1 MGPTSW
7 AEDCRQQKRLSSL
20 LKKRRKPRLPRY
32 HSRWHIRAH
41 FRHQLSSLSE
51 SRLFGNGEETRFHLS
66 PKGLSENTQ
75 GPVTSPCSALPRSN
89 RQLSEASA
97 GRFFPVIVSALFT
110 VAIHHTG
117 ANRICQAKFFLTGE
131 IFIRCRWS
139 CTRRERFSSCCSVVG
154 RETAPAL
161 GRSAF
166 LRLRVCW
173 FPQAGEVTKNAFASC
188 KSRGKGVK

>member
-1 MGPTSW
+1 MIFFRFFGGEGFVGPTSW

-51 SRLFGNGEETRFHLS
+51 SRLFGNGEETRFHLN
-66 PKGLSENTQ
+66 PKGLSENTR

-97 GRFFPVIVSALFT
+97 ERFFPC
-110 VAIHHTG
+110 H
-117 ANRICQAKFFLTGE
+117 RICSFCCCHTPYRSKLNLSSK
-131 IFIRCRWS
+131 IFPG
-139 CTRRERFSSCCSVVG
+139 REAFYLASVVFH
-154 RETAPAL
+154 T
-161 GRSAF
+161 S
-166 LRLRVCW
+166 
-173 FPQAGEVTKNAFASC
+173 
-188 KSRGKGVK
+188 

>member
-41 FRHQLSSLSE
+41 FRHQPSFLSE

-97 GRFFPVIVSALFT
+97 GRFFPVIVSALFA
-110 VAIHHTG
+110 VAIRHTG

-188 KSRGKGVK
+188 